1 MSRIGNKTIT
11 LPQGVDINISSDRTI
26 TVKGPRGTLFQQIDP
41 DIDLKIN
48 NQEVTCIRP
57 TNQKRHKALH
67 GLYRSLVQNMII
79 GVTQG
84 YKKSLELVGLGYKAS
99 VENNVLEIHTGYS
112 HFTYFGLPSEVTATT
127 EVVRGKNPIIHI
139 ESNDKQL
146 VGQVAAKIK
155 SLRKP
160 EPYKG
165 KGIRFLGE
173 KIRRKLGKTAGK

>member
-11 LPQGVDINISSDRTI
+11 LPKGVDVTISSDHTV
-26 TVKGPRGTLFQQIDP
+26 TVKGPRGILLQQVDP
-41 DIDLKIN
+41 DIKLQIN
-48 NQEVTCIRP
+48 DQEITCIRP
-57 TNQKRHKALH
+57 TNQGRHKALH

-99 VENNVLEIHTGYS
+99 VQNSLLELHTGYS
-112 HFTYFGLPSEVTATT
+112 HFTYFELPSEVTATT
-127 EVVRGKNPIIHI
+127 KVVRGKNPVIHL

-146 VGQVAAKIK
+146 LGQVAAKIK

-173 KIRRKLGKTAGK
+173 RIRRKLGKTAGK